1 MLQSVNKLPM
11 DGIELLNSEYSGNN
25 NNNNNIHNGNNNKIY
40 NDDESY
46 DHHFPKRLPINI
58 TFEDIRYRVK
68 RFSPI
73 KGKTSKCN
81 FADLI

>member
-1 MLQSVNKLPM
+1 MLQPVNKLPM
-11 DGIELLNSEYSGNN
+11 DGIELINTEDRGNN
-25 NNNNNIHNGNNNKIY
+25 NNNNNNIRNENNNKIY

-68 RFSPI
+68 RLSPI
-73 KGKTSKCN
+73 KGKIGECI
-81 FADLI
+81 FLI